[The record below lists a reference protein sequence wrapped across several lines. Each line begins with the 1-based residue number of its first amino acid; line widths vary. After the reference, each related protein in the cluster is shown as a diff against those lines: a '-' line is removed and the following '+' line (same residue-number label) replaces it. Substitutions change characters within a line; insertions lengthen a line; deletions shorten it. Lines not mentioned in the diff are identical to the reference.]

1 MRYAEYLP
9 SPRLARLVERFWF
22 LEGASTGTVDAIIP
36 DGRMELVFHYSGT
49 FWRHTDA
56 SSPLRQPASLLV
68 GQMTSPVV
76 LAPEGVAGVAAIRL
90 RSAAARTLLGFS
102 VREVS
107 EQFVDLE
114 SIFPSAAALRER
126 LAEAADDRA
135 RLAALERWLVDSAC
149 PSPRAEVEAAVQAIL
164 KSHGRASVDALA
176 MFTGLGVRRLSGSFG
191 RRGAVAEN
199 VLNESLAAGRLR
211 LVQGRPLSDVALA
224 CGFTPGAHDPRP
236 PARLDFAGRLQSHA
250 GELAPVRG
258 RIAPHSRRFGI
269 SMSPCP
275 ERNGYNRRL
284 RQVGRTDRRDAI
296 QAVRQ
301 VISTTCP
308 GL

>member
-1 MRYAEYLP
+1 MRYAEYQP

-22 LEGASTGTVDAIIP
+22 LEGTSTGAVDAIIP

-135 RLAALERWLVDSAC
+135 RLAALEQWLVDGAC

-176 MFTGLGVRRLSGSFG
+176 VFTGLGVRRLERQFQDDVGLSPKTFS
-191 RRGAVAEN
+191 RIVR
-199 VLNESLAAGRLR
+199 LQAALR
-211 LVQGRPLSDVALA
+211 LVREGRPLSDVALA
-224 CGFTPGAHDPRP
+224 CGFYDQAHMTRDFRQLASIS
-236 PARLDFAGRLQSHA
+236 PAAWQSHA
-250 GELAPVRG
+250 GDLAPL
-258 RIAPHSRRFGI
+258 F
-269 SMSPCP
+269 
-275 ERNGYNRRL
+275 
-284 RQVGRTDRRDAI
+284 VG
-296 QAVRQ
+296 
-301 VISTTCP
+301 
-308 GL
+308 